1 MFILKICVMNFRT
14 GKGEISL
21 LAMLGIWSIAAL
33 TSLPGLAV
41 SPILGDLSKIFP
53 KVSEL
58 EIQMLTSLPSLLIIP
73 SMLLAGKF
81 ADYVGYT
88 KVLLIGLILFLAS
101 GILYLF
107 SSSINELIL
116 ISALLGIGAGMIIPL
131 STALISRF
139 FTGIYRTRQFGYVS
153 AISNLTLVVATAL
166 TGYLAGINW
175 KLPFIVYLL
184 PVISI
189 LFLPQI
195 SNEENK
201 DDVADCD
208 ENHKRNKKLASE
220 DIKIGTLISNMWYYF
235 LITYIVLI
243 ISLNLP
249 FLLESYGYCSD
260 SSGILIS
267 VFFLAIMLPGF
278 FIGYFKRLFGKGV
291 QFFSLLI
298 IAVGLALLISF
309 HTLPAMILGCFISGL
324 GYGIAQPLI
333 YDSTIAS
340 TSSSRASFALAWVMV
355 MNYIAILLT
364 PFILDFVGKL
374 FCTKSQL
381 FPFLFNMVVAFVA
394 SVFYFIV
401 AKKKC

>member
-21 LAMLGIWSIAAL
+21 LAMLGVWSIAAL

-41 SPILGDLSKIFP
+41 SPILGNLSKIFP

-58 EIQMLTSLPSLLIIP
+58 EVQMLTSLPSLLIIP

-81 ADYVGYT
+81 ADHVGYT

-166 TGYLAGINW
+166 TGYLADINW

-189 LFLPQI
+189 LLLPQI

-201 DDVADCD
+201 VYVANCD
-208 ENHKRNKKLASE
+208 KNHIKNKKLASE

-249 FLLESYGYCSD
+249 FLLESYGYRSD

-278 FIGYFKRLFGKGV
+278 FISYFKRLFGKGV

-309 HTLPAMILGCFISGL
+309 HTLPVMILGCFISGL

-333 YDSTIAS
+333 YDNTVAS
-340 TSSSRASFALAWVMV
+340 VSPFRASFALAWVMV

-364 PFILDFVGKL
+364 PFILDFMEEL
-374 FCTKSQL
+374 FRTKSQL

-394 SVFYFIV
+394 SVFYFIA